1 MQNCNTLSSYPL
13 SLAQTRLRINKDAS
27 MLQVVTDIIRHNG
40 PVALYRGCSAKMAQ
54 TILTAAF
61 MFSFYERIHGALSSA
76 LLARGIA

>member
-1 MQNCNTLSSYPL
+1 MSSYPL

-27 MLQVVTDIIRHNG
+27 MLQVVTDIIKHNA

-61 MFSFYERIHGALSSA
+61 MFSFYERIHGAMSSA